1 MYVHPVTRTK
11 KLMINKM
18 AVSMSLYDIKQERRN
33 HAKNRRIIR
42 EQRNKYKNKNK
53 LNVQEMM

>member
-18 AVSMSLYDIKQERRN
+18 TVSMSLDDIKQERRN

>member
-18 AVSMSLYDIKQERRN
+18 AVSMSLDDIKQERRN